1 MNNKIN
7 KPYKLNWLL
16 YLSLMFAS
24 TVLMILGTYLQEVKE
39 KVLADIILNIGLGC
53 FASTIV
59 ALIIEFGNIKE
70 RNEKHNDIYMLVYS
84 DLQFSIMKY
93 IECWSEFCSVAG
105 RENDY
110 RNKEFKWKEW
120 YEITR
125 EIFADCSE
133 NKKTELLDFLKDI
146 LSNNIKYINE
156 HINYIMAQRNILEI
170 HDLYN
175 NDLNSIIKDFKFEFY
190 CAEKEVEKN
199 KEVEDFFKTFDAIN
213 EDITRYI
220 EQWQDIR
227 FYNNIKFKPYKFFE
241 SLKLKVRKNI
251 SDFLHNWRWY
261 I

>member
-7 KPYKLNWLL
+7 KPYKLNWHL
-16 YLSLMFAS
+16 YLSLLFMS
-24 TVLMILGTYLQEVKE
+24 IMLMILGIYLQEAKG
-39 KVLADIILNIGLGC
+39 KILADIILNIGLGC

-70 RNEKHNDIYMLVYS
+70 KNEKHNDIYMLAYS

-93 IECWSEFCSVAG
+93 IEGWSEFCSVAG
-105 RENDY
+105 GEKDY
-110 RNKEFKWKEW
+110 CNKEFKWKEW
-120 YEITR
+120 YSITK

-133 NKKTELLDFLKDI
+133 NKKTELLAFLKNI

-156 HINYIMAQRNILEI
+156 HINYIMSQRNILEI

-175 NDLNSIIKDFKFEFY
+175 DDLNFIIKDFKFEFY

-220 EQWQDIR
+220 EHWQDIKI
-227 FYNNIKFKPYKFFE
+227 YNNIKFKPYEFFE
-241 SLKLKVRKNI
+241 SLKLELIKNI
-251 SDFLHNWRWY
+251 SGFLHN
-261 I
+261 

>member
-7 KPYKLNWLL
+7 KPYKLNWHL
-16 YLSLMFAS
+16 YLSLLFMS
-24 TVLMILGTYLQEVKE
+24 IMLMIIGIYLQEAKD
-39 KVLADIILNIGLGC
+39 KILADIILNIGLGC

-70 RNEKHNDIYMLVYS
+70 KNEKHNDIYMLVYS

-93 IECWSEFCSVAG
+93 IEGWSEFCSVVG
-105 RENDY
+105 REKGY

-120 YEITR
+120 YAITK
-125 EIFADCSE
+125 EIFDVCSE
-133 NKKTELLDFLKDI
+133 NRKTELLDFLKSI

-199 KEVEDFFKTFDAIN
+199 KEVEDFFKMFDAIN

-220 EQWQDIR
+220 EQWQDIKI
-227 FYNNIKFKPYKFFE
+227 YNNIKFKPYKFFE
-241 SLKLKVRKNI
+241 SLKL
-251 SDFLHNWRWY
+251 
-261 I
+261 

>member
-7 KPYKLNWLL
+7 KPYKLNWYL
-16 YLSLMFAS
+16 YLSLLFMSIMF
-24 TVLMILGTYLQEVKE
+24 MILGIYLQEAKG
-39 KVLADIILNIGLGC
+39 KILADIILNIGLGC

-70 RNEKHNDIYMLVYS
+70 KNEKHNDIYMLVYS

-93 IECWSEFCSVAG
+93 IEGWSEFCSVAG
-105 RENDY
+105 REKDY

-120 YEITR
+120 YAITK
-125 EIFADCSE
+125 EIFVDCSE
-133 NKKTELLDFLKDI
+133 NRKTELLDFLKSI

-156 HINYIMAQRNILEI
+156 HINYIMEQRNILEI

-251 SDFLHNWRWY
+251 SDFLHN
-261 I
+261 

>member
-16 YLSLMFAS
+16 YLCLMFAS

-70 RNEKHNDIYMLVYS
+70 KNEKHNDIYMLVYS

-120 YEITR
+120 YEITK

-170 HDLYN
+170 HYLYN
-175 NDLNSIIKDFKFEFY
+175 SDLNSIIKDFKFEFY

-213 EDITRYI
+213 EDITQYI
-220 EQWQDIR
+220 EKWQDIKT
-227 FYNNIKFKPYKFFE
+227 YNNIKFKPYKFFE
-241 SLKLKVRKNI
+241 SL
-251 SDFLHNWRWY
+251 S
-261 I
+261 